1 MAENGYKLL
10 RDLRDRILE
19 TSLDRALDHYQSM
32 EHGAAMKLTLSHF
45 LHHL

>member
-19 TSLDRALDHYQSM
+19 TSLDRALIIINPWNM
-32 EHGAAMKLTLSHF
+32 ALP
-45 LHHL
+45 